1 MNIKHVAAIAALV
14 LGTSLAA
21 NATPIVGGIGI
32 SGGVSFSDTSS
43 IVSFVSPGVINAT
56 SGSFASI
63 PLFSLVTVVG
73 SLDDTPGAFVT
84 PVVFFQ
90 GPNGSELD
98 LNSITSSVIDG
109 NTLTIQGTGNLLL
122 DGFDPT
128 IGNFTITASNNT
140 VSVFEATAAATPEP
154 ASLALFG
161 TGLLG
166 IVGIARRK
174 LNV

>member
-1 MNIKHVAAIAALV
+1 MNVRHFVAVAALV
-14 LGTSLAA
+14 LGTSIAA
-21 NATPIVGGIGI
+21 SATPIIGGIGI
-32 SGGVSFSDTSS
+32 SGGVSWTASS
-43 IVSFVSPGVINAT
+43 PTITFTNPGVINAT
-56 SGSFASI
+56 SGSYVGV
-63 PLFSLVTVVG
+63 PLFSTVTLVGT
-73 SLDDTPGAFVT
+73 LNDTPGTFVT

-98 LNSITSSVIDG
+98 LDSISSSVISG

-122 DGFDPT
+122 NGYTPT
-128 IGNFTITASNNT
+128 LGSYTITASNNQ